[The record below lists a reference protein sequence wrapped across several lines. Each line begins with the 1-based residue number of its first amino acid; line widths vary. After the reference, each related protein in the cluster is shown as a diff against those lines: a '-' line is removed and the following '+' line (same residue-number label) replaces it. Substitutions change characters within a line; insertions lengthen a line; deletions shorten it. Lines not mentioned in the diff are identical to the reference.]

1 MKLSVIVA
9 LKKIQIENVKGIS
22 NRTFEL
28 DILPNKPS
36 LLVAPNGFGKSS
48 FACAFVSLQNNKI
61 SVQDDHLHQNN
72 QELEARLLIEYQ
84 DQAGIVH
91 SLKADSTSNTI
102 SEHFSWFV
110 INNQI
115 KAKGTGRNFGG
126 RTTVSADITIEPV
139 ILIDTIPE
147 QNNFSYSYTNQK
159 ANFGKNGKILP
170 NISDYFKNFKFIK
183 ALGDYYNALDRISL
197 VGNQNLI
204 TEIISDI
211 NGQSGTAD
219 NINRWIKENKIQQLS
234 AIEPL
239 NILAQYI
246 MQFNIG
252 VQELTQS
259 FLTAIQIHYEYQR
272 NKQQFKKAIKYSNYR
287 LEKTEYEVMLSAFNT
302 SWCNISPKESRSKL
316 IVEFPKA
323 NKISNGQRDVIT
335 FITLLFKAQKKLKGP
350 NSILIIDEVF
360 DYLDDANLV
369 AVQYY
374 ITKLIKKFK
383 DEGRRL
389 YPLILTHL
397 NPFYF
402 KNFAFNNQKVY
413 FLDRK
418 DIQSEAAM
426 IKLLRKRNEA
436 AIKDDVSK
444 FLLHYNPEEI
454 SKRIEFQILELRE
467 TWGESDNFYN
477 FINGEALKYI
487 SESVEFDP
495 LAVCCAVRVAVEKY
509 SYQQLVSE
517 ESKQKFITTFK
528 TRDKL
533 GYAEEVG
540 AIIPEYFYL
549 LGVIYNEGMHWKEGQ
564 DNISPIAAKL
574 ENQTIRYLIKQIMNL
589 STC

>member
-1 MKLSVIVA
+1 MA
-9 LKKIQIENVKGIS
+9 LKKIQIENVKGIT

-48 FACAFVSLQNNKI
+48 FACAFASLQNNKI
-61 SVQDDHLHQNN
+61 SVHDNHLHQNN
-72 QELEARLLIEYQ
+72 QELEARLFIEYQ

-91 SLKADSTSNTI
+91 SLRADPTSNTI

-115 KAKGTGRNFGG
+115 KAKGTGRNIGD
-126 RTTVSADITIEPV
+126 RTSISADITIEP
-139 ILIDTIPE
+139 ITLIDTIPE

-159 ANFGKNGKILP
+159 STFGKNGKILT
-170 NISDYFKNFKFIK
+170 NISSYFNDLKFITS
-183 ALGDYYNALDRISL
+183 LSNYYPDLDKISL
-197 VGNQNLI
+197 VRNQDLI
-204 TEIISDI
+204 AEIISDI
-211 NGQSGTAD
+211 NGQLGTSE
-219 NINRWIKENKIQQLS
+219 NINIWINQNKIQNFS

-239 NILAQYI
+239 NRIAQHI
-246 MQFNIG
+246 IQSNLG
-252 VQELTQS
+252 VQEPAQS
-259 FLTAIQIHYEYQR
+259 FLTAIQIHYEYQK
-272 NKQQFKKAIKYSNYR
+272 NKLQFKKAIKYSNYK
-287 LEKTEYEVMLSAFNT
+287 LEKSKYQELLSAFNN
-302 SWCNISPKESRSKL
+302 SWRNIAPREKGSKL

-323 NKISNGQRDVIT
+323 HQISNGQRDVIT
-335 FITLLFKAQKKLKGP
+335 FITLLLKAQKKLKGP
-350 NSILIIDEVF
+350 NAILIIDEVF

-402 KNFAFNNQKVY
+402 KNYAFKNQKVY
-413 FLDRK
+413 FLNKK
-418 DIQSEAAM
+418 DIQSEPSM
-426 IKLLRKRNEA
+426 IKLLRKRNEET
-436 AIKDDVSK
+436 IKDDVSK

-467 TWGESDNFYN
+467 TWGESDNFYK
-477 FINGEALKYI
+477 FINDEALKYI

-509 SYQQLVSE
+509 SYQQLVNE
-517 ESKQKFITTFK
+517 DSKHRFITTFK

-533 GYAEEVG
+533 EYAEEVG
-540 AIIPEYFYL
+540 ATIPEYFYL

-589 STC
+589 TTC

>member
-1 MKLSVIVA
+1 MA

-61 SVQDDHLHQNN
+61 SVHDNHLHQND
-72 QELEARLLIEYQ
+72 QELEAKLFIEYK
-84 DQAGIVH
+84 DQEGIVH

-102 SEHFSWFV
+102 SDYFSWFV

-115 KAKGTGRNFGG
+115 KAKGIGRNIGG
-126 RTTVSADITIEPV
+126 RTAVSADITIEPV
-139 ILIDTIPE
+139 TLIDTIPE
-147 QNNFSYSYTNQK
+147 QNDFSYSYRDQK
-159 ANFGKNGKILP
+159 SNFGKNGKILP
-170 NISDYFKNFKFIK
+170 NISDYFNNLKFITT
-183 ALGDYYNALDRISL
+183 LSNYYADLDKISL
-197 VGNQNLI
+197 VGNQDLI
-204 TEIISDI
+204 AEIISDI
-211 NGQSGTAD
+211 NGQSGTVD
-219 NINRWIKENKIQQLS
+219 NLNIWINENKIQQLLL
-234 AIEPL
+234 IEPL
-239 NILAQYI
+239 NNLAKYI
-246 MQFNIG
+246 MQSNLGI
-252 VQELTQS
+252 QELTQS
-259 FLTAIQIHYEYQR
+259 FLTAIQIYYEYKK
-272 NKQQFKKAIKYSNYR
+272 NKSQFKKVIKYSNYR
-287 LEKTEYEVMLSAFNT
+287 LEKTEYQVMLSAFNT
-302 SWCNISPKESRSKL
+302 SWCNISPRETQSKL

-350 NSILIIDEVF
+350 NAILIIDEVF

-413 FLDRK
+413 FLDKR
-418 DIQSEAAM
+418 DIQSEPAM

-436 AIKDDVSK
+436 TIKEDVSK

-454 SKRIEFQILELRE
+454 SKRIDFQILELRE
-467 TWGESDNFYN
+467 TWGESNIFYN
-477 FINGEALKYI
+477 FINNEAIKYI
-487 SESVEFDP
+487 SESVDFDP

-533 GYAEEVG
+533 EYAEEVG
-540 AIIPEYFYL
+540 ATIPEYFYL

-589 STC
+589 STS